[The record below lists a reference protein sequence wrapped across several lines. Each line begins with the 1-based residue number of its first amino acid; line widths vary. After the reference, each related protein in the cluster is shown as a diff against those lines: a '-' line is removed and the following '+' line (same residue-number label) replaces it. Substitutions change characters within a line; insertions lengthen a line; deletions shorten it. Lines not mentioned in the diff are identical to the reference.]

1 MTAFRFRLEKVL
13 AWRRTQAELAE
24 LEFRREAAAL
34 AALDQA
40 SAELEARGIQAEAE
54 VRDWSPLEG
63 SDLAALGAFR
73 RSVERQ
79 TKDLAA
85 RRTEQT
91 KKLAEREQAM
101 LEARRR
107 CRLLERLR
115 ERRLAEWKSES
126 DRELEQA
133 AAESYL
139 ARLARQSSIMKE

>member
-1 MTAFRFRLEKVL
+1 MTAFRFRLETVL
-13 AWRRTQAELAE
+13 AGRRTQAQLAE
-24 LEFRREAAAL
+24 MEFRREAAAL

-40 SAELEARGIQAEAE
+40 TAELEARGIQTEAE

-85 RRTEQT
+85 RRTAQT

-101 LEARRR
+101 VDARRR

-115 ERRLAEWKSES
+115 ERRLAEWQSES

-133 AAESYL
+133 AADSYL
-139 ARLARQSSIMKE
+139 ARLARESSIMKE

>member
-13 AWRRTQAELAE
+13 AWRRTQAQLAD
-24 LEFRREAAAL
+24 LEFRREAVAL

-40 SAELEARGIQAEAE
+40 TAELQARAIQTEAE

-73 RSVERQ
+73 GSVERQ

-91 KKLAEREQAM
+91 KKLAERELAM

-126 DRELEQA
+126 
-133 AAESYL
+133 
-139 ARLARQSSIMKE
+139 